1 MMKKITLYCD
11 GACLGN
17 PGFGGWCAILC
28 YQDSRKII
36 SGGEANTTNNRM
48 ELSAVLEGLKALKEP
63 CVVDIVSDSNYVCD
77 GINKWLKNWLKKDF
91 KEVKNPDLWREYVKL
106 SAKHDIKA
114 HWVKGHSGHTENE
127 ECDKIAKDE
136 AGKVK
141 DLAQKNGEIGATNR
155 KSLFDL
161 RDSKGTKQKSLKNM
175 GESSEN
181 NVTHFPPP
189 LRRGNKGVGKK
200 TTIKTDSALMD
211 STHPLAPSARE
222 GESDSPLRDSL
233 LVKSKQ
239 SAPIRHSNQSKESKV
254 KSNISRKNSTKK
266 STKNSVDSSIDLG
279 VNFDEFIANLARFYD
294 NANLQTATKV
304 SSKIAEALAL
314 QCPKDSH
321 TALQKHINY
330 KFKDE
335 NILLIALT
343 HKSFDK
349 HKNNERLE
357 FLGDAVMDLIIG
369 EYVFRRLPHCNEGDL
384 TKIRAAMV
392 NENGFA
398 NLANALELGKY
409 IFISNS
415 ECRND
420 GRKKPSILSD
430 AFEAL
435 IGAIYI
441 DGGLDC
447 AKKVA
452 LSVIESVYKG
462 VELENLFVD
471 YKTALQELTQAI
483 CGDLPE
489 YNLIRSSGPDH
500 NKKFTMQVLIN
511 AQEFAKATGKSKK
524 EAEQEC
530 AKIAYN
536 RIKQR
541 KGSA

>member
-1 MMKKITLYCD
+1 MKKITLYCD
-11 GACLGN
+11 GSSLGN
-17 PGFGGWCAILC
+17 PGFGGWCVILC
-28 YQDSRKII
+28 YQNTRKII

-48 ELSAVLEGLKALKEP
+48 ELKAVIEGLKALKEP
-63 CVVDIVSDSNYVCD
+63 CAVEIVSDSNYVCE
-77 GINKWLKNWLKKDF
+77 GINAWLKNWIIKDF
-91 KEVKNPDLWREYVKL
+91 KKVKNPDLWREYVNL
-106 SAKHDIKA
+106 STKHKVSA
-114 HWVKGHSGHTENE
+114 TWVKGHSGHAQNE

-136 AGKVK
+136 AGKI
-141 DLAQKNGEIGATNR
+141 KNSVNNGVISGEPKNHR
-155 KSLFDL
+155 KLFDL
-161 RDSKGTKQKSLKNM
+161 RDSKGAKQQKMLESKKSL
-175 GESSEN
+175 
-181 NVTHFPPP
+181 
-189 LRRGNKGVGKK
+189 
-200 TTIKTDSALMD
+200 DS
-211 STHPLAPSARE
+211 
-222 GESDSPLRDSL
+222 
-233 LVKSKQ
+233 KSK
-239 SAPIRHSNQSKESKV
+239 AKSK
-254 KSNISRKNSTKK
+254 ISRKK
-266 STKNSVDSSIDLG
+266 SVDSSIDSS
-279 VNFDEFIANLARFYD
+279 VDFNDSSANLARFYD
-294 NANLQTATKV
+294 NANLQTDITV
-304 SSKIAEALAL
+304 SPKIPESLKSKCLEGNE
-314 QCPKDSH
+314 S
-321 TALQKHINY
+321 LQKRINY
-330 KFKDE
+330 HFKDE

-357 FLGDAVMDLIIG
+357 FLGDAVLDLIIG

-435 IGAIYI
+435 IAAIYI
-441 DGGLDC
+441 DGGLES
-447 AKKVA
+447 AKKVV
-452 LSVIESVYKG
+452 LSLLERVYRG

-489 YNLIRSSGPDH
+489 YNLLASNGPDH
-500 NKKFTMQVLIN
+500 NKSFTMQVLIN

-536 RIKQR
+536 RIKQGR
-541 KGSA
+541 TNGIAKDAQ